1 MRNVLITFGSSSLAQ
16 RVGHQ
21 LQPRYNVIYAT
32 CEPVPSFMEHRFSR
46 IPTGSEAS
54 FAHQL
59 LAFCLD
65 HQVDYLLPL
74 GWTEIQ
80 SLAEAKQLFE
90 EYGIQVCCPDR
101 EDLEEVLLIERPP
114 AQVDI
119 CLLLHGEVL
128 LGNSPGKNVLTGLYT
143 FSDSGGQSAL
153 CVV

>member
-21 LQPRYNVIYAT
+21 LQPCYNVIYAT

-46 IPTGSEAS
+46 IPTAAEAS
-54 FAHQL
+54 YAHQL

-65 HQVDYLLPL
+65 HPVDYLLPL